1 MPSSIFLSHFSIAP
15 IFDRLRHNQYIL
27 FRNSHHVSDTAQ
39 FYDQQ
44 CSSKHKSKQVSYSFM
59 WKTKSLKRD
68 PQIISSYGSKHSKL
82 HLDLMK
88 HNSKQNPFVFLLFFP
103 PASHS
108 SFKVLCFL
116 QSLCHDTVCQSSNYI
131 QNNHSFLLAVLEAGK
146 Q

>member
-15 IFDRLRHNQYIL
+15 IFARLRHNQYIL
-27 FRNSHHVSDTAQ
+27 FRNSHHVTDTAQ
-39 FYDQQ
+39 FYYQQ

-88 HNSKQNPFVFLLFFP
+88 HNSSVFLLFFP
-103 PASHS
+103 LSSHS
-108 SFKVLCFL
+108 SFKGLCFL
-116 QSLCHDTVCQSSNYI
+116 QSLCHNTVCQSSNYI
-131 QNNHSFLLAVLEAGK
+131 QNNHSLEAGK
-146 Q
+146 P